1 MLPLKVHCK
10 QAAASF
16 VGRLFLSGN
25 GLKGMF
31 AWICP
36 VHSEA
41 AGNTPGAVR
50 NLEEMMA
57 NIKEIQALTDAFGP
71 SGFEDE
77 VVREV
82 KNWCHGLDVRNDA
95 MYNVYA
101 SMKKKKEGRPVLM
114 LDAHLDECG
123 FMVQSIMENGLLSI
137 LMLGG
142 FHLTS
147 LPAHSV
153 IVRTREGKKHR
164 GITTSKAVHFLTPAQ
179 KNDNSLA
186 IEDILVDVGAGSRK
200 EVMEV
205 YKIRP
210 GDPIMPD
217 VSFEYHRENGIMYG
231 KAFDNRLGCVS
242 IIDTMQ
248 ALKDEAGGL
257 AVEVVGAFAA
267 QEEVGTRGAAVTAQ
281 QVQPDLA
288 IVFEGSP
295 ADDFLFPSGIAQGV
309 LKNGVQIRH
318 MDNSYISNTELIRYA
333 QEIGNRHQIKY
344 QDAVR
349 RGGSTDAGKI
359 SLTGKAVPVLVLGIP
374 SRYVH
379 SHYNFSAAED
389 VDAAVKMATEVIRG
403 LDGERISQIMRRNVI

>member
-1 MLPLKVHCK
+1 
-10 QAAASF
+10 
-16 VGRLFLSGN
+16 
-25 GLKGMF
+25 
-31 AWICP
+31 
-36 VHSEA
+36 
-41 AGNTPGAVR
+41 
-50 NLEEMMA
+50 MA
-57 NIKEIQALTDAFGP
+57 NIKEIEALTNAFGP

-77 VVREV
+77 VIREV
-82 KNWCHGLDVRNDA
+82 KNWCGGLDVANDA

-101 SMKKKKEGRPVLM
+101 TMKKKKAGRPVLM

-123 FMVQSIMENGLLSI
+123 FMVQSILENGLLSI

-153 IVRTREGKKHR
+153 IVRTRDGKKHR
-164 GITTSKAVHFLTPAQ
+164 GITTSKPVHFLTAAQ
-179 KNDNSLA
+179 KNDHSLA
-186 IEDILVDVGAGSRK
+186 IEDILVDVGASSRE
-200 EVMEV
+200 EVTEV
-205 YKIRP
+205 YGIRP

-217 VSFEYHRENGIMYG
+217 VSFEYHKENGILYG

-248 ALKDEAGGL
+248 ALRDEADQL

-267 QEEVGTRGAAVTAQ
+267 QEEVGTRGATVTAQ

-295 ADDFLFPSGIAQGV
+295 ADDFYFRAGIAQGC
-309 LKNGVQIRH
+309 LRSGVQIRH
-318 MDNSYISNTELIRYA
+318 MDNSYISNVEFIRFA
-333 QEIGNRHQIKY
+333 QETGDKLGIKY

-349 RGGSTDAGKI
+349 RGGSTNAGKI

-379 SHYNFSAAED
+379 SHYNFCAEED
-389 VDAAVKMATEVIRG
+389 VDATVRMAVEVIRG
-403 LDGERISQIMRRNVI
+403 LDEERIARILRKEVI

>member
-1 MLPLKVHCK
+1 
-10 QAAASF
+10 
-16 VGRLFLSGN
+16 
-25 GLKGMF
+25 
-31 AWICP
+31 
-36 VHSEA
+36 
-41 AGNTPGAVR
+41 
-50 NLEEMMA
+50 MA
-57 NIKEIQALTDAFGP
+57 NIKEIEALTNAFGP

-77 VVREV
+77 VIREV
-82 KNWCHGLDVRNDA
+82 KNWCDGLDVVNDA

-101 SMKKKKEGRPVLM
+101 TMKKKKEGRPVIM

-123 FMVQSIMENGLLSI
+123 FMVQAIQENGLLSI
-137 LMLGG
+137 LTLGG

-153 IVRTREGKKHR
+153 IVKTRTGKKHR
-164 GITTSKAVHFLTPAQ
+164 GITTSKPVHFLTAAQ

-186 IEDILVDVGAGSRK
+186 IEDILVDVGASSRE
-200 EVMEV
+200 EVIDI
-205 YKIRP
+205 YGIRP

-217 VSFEYHRENGIMYG
+217 VSFEYHEENGIMYG

-248 ALKDEAGGL
+248 ALKDEADQL

-267 QEEVGTRGAAVTAQ
+267 QEEVGTRGATVTAQ
-281 QVQPDLA
+281 QVQPDMA

-295 ADDFLFPSGIAQGV
+295 ADDFYFSPGIAQGC
-309 LKNGVQIRH
+309 LKSGVQIRH
-318 MDNSYISNTELIRYA
+318 MDNSYISNVEFISYA
-333 QEIGNRHQIKY
+333 QDIGDKLGIKY

-379 SHYNFSAAED
+379 SHYNFCAAED
-389 VDAAVKMATEVIRG
+389 VDATVRMAVEVIRG
-403 LDGERISQIMRRNVI
+403 LDEERIARIMRKHVME

>member
-1 MLPLKVHCK
+1 
-10 QAAASF
+10 
-16 VGRLFLSGN
+16 
-25 GLKGMF
+25 
-31 AWICP
+31 
-36 VHSEA
+36 
-41 AGNTPGAVR
+41 
-50 NLEEMMA
+50 MA
-57 NIKEIQALTDAFGP
+57 NIKEIQALTNAFGP

-77 VVREV
+77 VIREV
-82 KNWCHGLDVRNDA
+82 KSWCHGLDVKNDA

-101 SMKKKKEGRPVLM
+101 AMRKKKEGRPVLM

-123 FMVQSIMENGLLSI
+123 FMVQSILENGLLSI

-153 IVRTREGKKHR
+153 IVKTRDGKKHR
-164 GITTSKAVHFLTPAQ
+164 GITTSKAVHFLTQAQ
-179 KNDNSLA
+179 RNDNSLA
-186 IEDILVDVGAGSRK
+186 IEDVLVDVGASSRE

-217 VSFEYHRENGIMYG
+217 VEFEYHEENGIMYG

-248 ALKDEAGGL
+248 ALKEEADQL

-281 QVQPDLA
+281 QVRPDLA

-295 ADDFLFPSGIAQGV
+295 ADDFLFSPGIAQGV
-309 LKNGVQIRH
+309 LKSGVQIRH
-318 MDNSYISNTELIRYA
+318 MDNSYISNTEFIRYA
-333 QEIGNRHQIKY
+333 QETGDKYGIKY

-349 RGGSTDAGKI
+349 RGGSTDAGRI
-359 SLTGKAVPVLVLGIP
+359 SLTGRAVPVLVLGIP

-379 SHYNFSAAED
+379 SHYNFCAAED
-389 VDAAVKMATEVIRG
+389 VDGAVRMATEVIRG
-403 LDGERISQIMRRNVI
+403 LDEERISRIMHRNMN